1 MSLNRDVFRQRPILG
16 NRILTPIREEDQR
29 PYYPQDFNDSPVE
42 HKEGSAKYASWTRF
56 KKKYPHNAQLLVHLF
71 GERDAIECHRYM
83 SVISELKACTM
94 CALFA
99 KPVVKTSRLQAMGD
113 S

>member
-1 MSLNRDVFRQRPILG
+1 MSLNKDVFRQRPILR
-16 NRILTPIREEDQR
+16 NRILTPIREENQR
-29 PYYPQDFNDSPVE
+29 PYYPQDFNESPVE

-56 KKKYPHNAQLLVHLF
+56 KEKYPHNAQLLIHLF

-94 CALFA
+94 CALFP
-99 KPVVKTSRLQAMGD
+99 KPTARTSRIQPVGD

>member
-1 MSLNRDVFRQRPILG
+1 MNSDIFRQRPILG
-16 NRILTPIREEDQR
+16 NRILTPVRDS
-29 PYYPQDFNDSPVE
+29 YYPQDFNESPVE
-42 HKEGSAKYASWTRF
+42 PKEGSAKYASWTQF
-56 KKKYPHNAQLLVHLF
+56 KEKYPHNAQLLIHLF

-94 CALFA
+94 CSFFPQVVT
-99 KPVVKTSRLQAMGD
+99 KSSRIVPVGD

>member
-1 MSLNRDVFRQRPILG
+1 MSLNKDIFRQRPILG
-16 NRILTPIREEDQR
+16 NRILSPMREESQR
-29 PYYPQDFNDSPVE
+29 PYYPQDFNESPVE
-42 HKEGSAKYASWTRF
+42 PKEGSAKYASWTRF
-56 KKKYPHNAQLLVHLF
+56 KKSHPFNAQLLVHLF

-94 CALFA
+94 CSFFPRVVT
-99 KPVVKTSRLQAMGD
+99 KRSRIVPVGD